1 MARTKKQHQGD
12 YGETEAIVE
21 DMANDYEIKEVK
33 RNNKGFDYKRKK
45 IDWDDGGIA

>member
-12 YGETEAIVE
+12 YAETEAIVE
-21 DMANDYEIKEVK
+21 DMANDYEVETTA

-45 IDWDDGGIA
+45 IDFSGGID